1 MLDTSLKAKG
11 QLELKLLDAYGNIKD
26 LRNVNNLIVTT
37 GLAHITSRLKDATA
51 TTMSHMGIGT
61 STTTAATGDT
71 GLTGTIPRVPCD
83 SISIISTTV
92 ANDTIQYVAT
102 FPANSTGLTY
112 SGAITEAGIFNIG
125 TLGSGTMLCRTVFSV
140 INKGTADTLV
150 ITWKV
155 AMTSA
160 P

>member
-11 QLELKLLDAYGNIKD
+11 QLELKLLDAYGNVKE

-37 GLAHITSRLKDATA
+37 GLAHITSRLYDESATKM
-51 TTMSHMGIGT
+51 THMGIGT
-61 STTTAATGDT
+61 GTATAVAGDT
-71 GLTGTIPRVPCD
+71 SITSGSIPRVPFD
-83 SISIISTTV
+83 TITRTTTTV

-102 FPANSTGLTY
+102 FPANSAGLVY
-112 SGAITEAGIFNIG
+112 SGAITEAGIFNAS
-125 TLGSGTMLCRTVFSV
+125 TVGTMFCRTVFNV
-140 INKGTADTLV
+140 INKGTADSLV
-150 ITWKV
+150 ITWKI

>member
-1 MLDTSLKAKG
+1 MLDDSLKAKG
-11 QLELKLLDAYGNIKD
+11 HLELKLLDANGNVKEIQNI
-26 LRNVNNLIVTT
+26 RNLIVTT

-51 TTMSHMGIGT
+51 TTMSHMGVGT
-61 STTTAATGDT
+61 STTAAATGDT
-71 GLTGTIPRVPCD
+71 GLTGTIPRVAFD
-83 SISIISTTV
+83 SISLVSTTV

-102 FPANSTGLTY
+102 FPAGASY
-112 SGAITEAGIFNIG
+112 AGAITEAGIFNNA